1 MKKYK
6 RYVRLCMAALAAC
19 GLLLLPSSA
28 PKLDVQAAEVI
39 ATVEGRVMEGTT
51 AKLLYLDTSGG
62 RMEIKIDAETN
73 TDGCKMLLPKKKI
86 NVAVSH
92 GSDDYLHA
100 VTISEEAIDPSV
112 SLDLSNVSTVIGT
125 VDKKTTEETLYLDT
139 DQGEMEMKI
148 DKTTDMSGCSV
159 LVVAGKYTVRC
170 VRGSD
175 AVMHVLS
182 ISDMTAAPAANMSY
196 TGIAFQTDN
205 QAPPVNATGETRTVT
220 GTVKEST
227 NEYMLNLGSSEGD
240 FTFKIGDNT
249 NTSKGMILTPDNKL
263 MVTYYRGTDNNLYAS
278 VITGVKDSSTV
289 TLDTSSPA
297 TVTGTVKRKSTEN
310 ILALDTSAGEME
322 LKLDKVES
330 LSGCK
335 VLVAGKKVSVTCVR
349 GDDAYMHALT
359 ITAVNTANGAAAK

>member
-1 MKKYK
+1 MKNRRGMWLYT
-6 RYVRLCMAALAAC
+6 AILAVC
-19 GLLLLPSSA
+19 GLLLLPTFV

-39 ATVEGRVMEGTT
+39 ATVQGKVMEGTT

-73 TDGCKMLLPKKKI
+73 TGGCKMLLPKKEI

-92 GSDDYLHA
+92 GSDGYLHA
-100 VTISEEAIDPSV
+100 VTISEEAIDTSV
-112 SLDLSNVSTVIGT
+112 SLDMSKVSTVIGT
-125 VDKKTTEETLYLDT
+125 VNKKTTEEMLYLDT
-139 DQGEMEMKI
+139 DQGEMQLKM
-148 DKTTDMSGCSV
+148 DKTTDMSGCSL
-159 LVVAGKYTVRC
+159 LVVEGRYSVRC

-182 ISDMTAAPAANMSY
+182 ISDLAAATAEIASQ
-196 TGIAFQTDN
+196 TGIAFQADS
-205 QAPPVNATGETRTVT
+205 QAAVNVTGETRTVS

-227 NEYMLNLGSSEGD
+227 NEYMLNLGTSEGD
-240 FTFKIGDNT
+240 FTFKIDDST

-263 MVTYYRGTDNNLYAS
+263 MVTYYRGTDNNLHAS
-278 VITGVKDSSTV
+278 AITGVKDSSSASV
-289 TLDTSSPA
+289 DTSSPA
-297 TVTGTVKRKSTEN
+297 AVTGTVKKKSTEN
-310 ILALDTSAGEME
+310 ILVLDTSAGEME

-335 VLVAGKKVSVTCVR
+335 VLVTGKKVSVTCAR

-359 ITAVNTANGAAAK
+359 ITAGDAK